1 MRFVTGALV
10 LATASVATASQV
22 VSYDGHH
29 VYRILADGPQE
40 VEEIEARFSH
50 FPTVHAR
57 DTLEVV
63 VPPHEIRAFEESG
76 LNARLLSD
84 DLGAQIRAEA
94 VPPTYRRGLNKR
106 ESGLPDLSW
115 FDTYH
120 PYDDHLDWWDD
131 VAAAFPNSEKINV
144 GSSYEGRDL
153 FAFHFWGDEGKSE
166 DKPIIYWHGTVH
178 AREWISTMVVEY
190 LTYQLVD
197 GYTSGDQNITAFLN
211 HYDFWIVP
219 FHNPDGMLPL
229 LTSSYSLCRIFAHP
243 STGFVYTQTTDRLW
257 RKNRQPR
264 TNATCIGTDLN
275 RNWVCNINTTSF

>member
-1 MRFVTGALV
+1 MRFSTSALA

-40 VEEIEARFSH
+40 VEEIEARFAH
-50 FPTVHAR
+50 FPSVHGR
-57 DTLEVV
+57 DALEVV
-63 VPPHEIRAFEESG
+63 VPPHEVRAFEESG

-84 DLGAQIRAEA
+84 DLGAQIRAED
-94 VPPTYRRGLNKR
+94 VPSTYRRGLNKR
-106 ESGLPDLSW
+106 DNGLPDLSW

-131 VAAAFPNSEKINV
+131 VAAAFPNSEKISV

-219 FHNPDGMLPL
+219 FHNPDGMLSFVPFSLVCLSLLLIHRQASSTLKPQTVCGARTANLAPTPL
-229 LTSSYSLCRIFAHP
+229 VSVPT
-243 STGFVYTQTTDRLW
+243 
-257 RKNRQPR
+257 
-264 TNATCIGTDLN
+264 
-275 RNWVCNINTTSF
+275 